1 MRWWILTKLLWQ
13 SFCNIY
19 VIMLYTLN
27 SYKNVCQSYLNK
39 AERKG
44 EKSPPPPRCPLLQ
57 TRASAET
64 AIHGNRVVMQEAS
77 TMTLNVNSDLCT
89 TSTARCGDTR
99 ERHGVRGAHLHP
111 EGPARLFTGGWDP
124 KVEWEWIKDVYG
136 ERGPQQREQQVRRG
150 SGLCMGQLNYS
161 FILTTTECSLLC
173 PHKGLKRWR
182 SISSL
187 LMWIWPCEDSS
198 WQSP

>member
-27 SYKNVCQSYLNK
+27 SYKNVLQSYLNK

-44 EKSPPPPRCPLLQ
+44 EKSPPPPRCLLLQ

-77 TMTLNVNSDLCT
+77 IMTLNVNSDLCT

-111 EGPARLFTGGWDP
+111 EGPARLFTGGWDS

-150 SGLCMGQLNYS
+150 SGSARDN
-161 FILTTTECSLLC
+161 LTI
-173 PHKGLKRWR
+173 P
-182 SISSL
+182 SS
-187 LMWIWPCEDSS
+187 
-198 WQSP
+198 